1 MTATIEK
8 ETAVAAKL
16 TKKDRIFEVT
26 VETAKTG
33 YRPRTGEKKFSDG
46 LDMGKWLANFH
57 YRGARKTNSP
67 EDAAVIAFLND
78 NFKLSPA

>member
-1 MTATIEK
+1 
-8 ETAVAAKL
+8 
-16 TKKDRIFEVT
+16 
-26 VETAKTG
+26 
-33 YRPRTGEKKFSDG
+33 
-46 LDMGKWLANFH
+46 MGKWLANFH